1 MTDIDVV
8 PHGLTP
14 PTEGAAPTY
23 WYGEEPADRRARSRA
38 VLEALRVYRAA
49 EVAMRRR
56 TRDTMAMGENELLVL
71 RYLLRDSSRR
81 VRPGELTK
89 YLGLS
94 TASTTAILDRL
105 ERSGHLTRAA
115 NPEDRRSVF
124 VQVTPRAHAEV
135 RQTLGNMHDR
145 MLAAVID
152 MAPEESAAVIAFLQR
167 MSEAVDGVA
176 VETPAVD
183 TRAADS
189 P

>member
-1 MTDIDVV
+1 MTDVETTPRV
-8 PHGLTP
+8 P
-14 PTEGAAPTY
+14 PTSQPGADVTY
-23 WYGEEPADRRARSRA
+23 WYGDEPQDRRHRSKA
-38 VLEALRVYRAA
+38 VLEALRIYRAA

-56 TRDTMAMGENELLVL
+56 TRDSMSMGENELLVL
-71 RYLLRDSSRR
+71 RYLLRDSSRQ

-105 ERSGHLTRAA
+105 ERSGHITRAA
-115 NPEDRRSVF
+115 NPDDRRSIF
-124 VQVTPRAHAEV
+124 IQVTPRADAEV
-135 RQTLGNMHDR
+135 RRTLGNMHDR

-152 MAPEESAAVIAFLQR
+152 MTPEESAAVVAFLQR
-167 MSEAVDGVA
+167 MSDAVDGVA

-183 TRAADS
+183 S

>member
-1 MTDIDVV
+1 MTDVHV
-8 PHGLTP
+8 
-14 PTEGAAPTY
+14 APRASALPADSAEPSY
-23 WYGEEPADRRARSRA
+23 WYGDEPADRRLRSKA
-38 VLEALRVYRAA
+38 VLESLRLYRAA

-56 TRDTMAMGENELLVL
+56 TRDSMSMGENELLVL
-71 RYLLRDSSRR
+71 RYLLRDSARR

-115 NPEDRRSVF
+115 NPDDRRSIF
-124 VQVTPRAHAEV
+124 VQATPRADADV
-135 RQTLGNMHDR
+135 RQTLGTMHDR

-152 MAPEESAAVIAFLQR
+152 MTPEESASVVAFLRR
-167 MSEAVDGVA
+167 MSDAVDGVA

-183 TRAADS
+183 S

>member
-1 MTDIDVV
+1 MTDVETTSRGVTSTGSGDGV
-8 PHGLTP
+8 
-14 PTEGAAPTY
+14 TY
-23 WYGEEPADRRARSRA
+23 WYGEEPADRRRRSKA

-56 TRDTMAMGENELLVL
+56 TRDSMSMGENELLVL
-71 RYLLRDSSRR
+71 RYLLRDSARR
-81 VRPGELTK
+81 VRPGELTR

-105 ERSGHLTRAA
+105 ERSGHVTRSA
-115 NPEDRRSVF
+115 NPDDRRSIF
-124 VQVTPRAHAEV
+124 IQATPLADAEV

-152 MAPEESAAVIAFLQR
+152 MSPEESSAVVAFLHR
-167 MSEAVDGVA
+167 MSDAVDGVA
-176 VETPAVD
+176 VEQSAVD
-183 TRAADS
+183 S

>member
-1 MTDIDVV
+1 MTDVE
-8 PHGLTP
+8 TTSRAR
-14 PTEGAAPTY
+14 PTAQRADEVTY
-23 WYGEEPADRRARSRA
+23 WYGDEPANRRQRSKA
-38 VLEALRVYRAA
+38 VLEALRIYRAA

-56 TRDTMAMGENELLVL
+56 TRDSMSMGENELLVL
-71 RYLLRDSSRR
+71 RYLLRDSSRQ

-105 ERSGHLTRAA
+105 ERSGHITRAA
-115 NPEDRRSVF
+115 NPDDRRSIF
-124 VQVTPRAHAEV
+124 VQVTPRADAEV
-135 RQTLGNMHDR
+135 RHTLGNMHDR

-152 MAPEESAAVIAFLQR
+152 MTPDESAAVVAFLRR
-167 MSEAVDGVA
+167 MSDAVDGVA

-183 TRAADS
+183 S

>member
-1 MTDIDVV
+1 MADVDVV
-8 PHGLTP
+8 PRALAPSPDPG
-14 PTEGAAPTY
+14 APTY
-23 WYGEEPADRRARSRA
+23 WYGDEAADRQARGKA

-56 TRDTMAMGENELLVL
+56 TRDSMAMGENELLVL
-71 RYLLRDSSRR
+71 RYLLRDPSRR
-81 VRPGELTK
+81 VRPGQLTK

-115 NPEDRRSVF
+115 NPDDRRSIF
-124 VQVTPRAHAEV
+124 IQVTPRAHAEV

-152 MAPEESAAVIAFLQR
+152 MPPEESAAVVAFLQR
-167 MSEAVDGVA
+167 MSDAVDGVA
-176 VETPAVD
+176 VDTPAVD
-183 TRAADS
+183 TPAVDS